1 MDAICLSGEVCVYC
15 ADHDST
21 MSGRF
26 VAKRDEV
33 LPVDGQNGTIP
44 RSGIGKDRLIR
55 DPLIGVSSLQGGHY
69 FVPEFPK
76 LYHGQ
81 YREVLV
87 RIEAGHQFRRFR
99 SRGSRPL
106 FPRDANA
113 HKPRR

>member
-44 RSGIGKDRLIR
+44 RSGIGKDRIIR
-55 DPLIGVSSLQGGHY
+55 DSLIGV
-69 FVPEFPK
+69 
-76 LYHGQ
+76 
-81 YREVLV
+81 R
-87 RIEAGHQFRRFR
+87 AD
-99 SRGSRPL
+99 L
-106 FPRDANA
+106 FI
-113 HKPRR
+113 